1 MYVEHFLLIIRQPRM
16 QVKFETMDLLTN
28 TMMKIHRKI
37 WDSKNASSILLS
49 ETIPNWSGFFSVV
62 KEQLQQDITNVIY
75 LPLIAEFGRV
85 LQFTF
90 ETILFLLRTI
100 LPDTRIYYRVNY
112 YSVNPQLPF
121 FKYFVF

>member
-75 LPLIAEFGRV
+75 LPLIAEFERV